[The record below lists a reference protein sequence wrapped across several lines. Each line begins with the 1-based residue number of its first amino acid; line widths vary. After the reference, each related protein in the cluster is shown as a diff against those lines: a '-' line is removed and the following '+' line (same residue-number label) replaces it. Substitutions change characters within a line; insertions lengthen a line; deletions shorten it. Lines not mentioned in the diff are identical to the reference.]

1 MRSHQVTIGEDLAG
15 RTVSDD
21 EPLREDDGAGAQLQ
35 GVRQVVGNHQHGD
48 IEAADDVGKLAATGR
63 VEVGG
68 RLVEDEDLRF
78 HRQDRGDR
86 DATALTEGEMVR
98 RAVEGVPH
106 AHLPSALSTR
116 ASSRTAD
123 AQVRRSE
130 GDVVTHRR
138 HEQLIVRIL
147 EDDPH
152 SPADLPQVLLAHL
165 EPTDVNASEAAA
177 EDAIEVQHEVVLP
190 APFGPSSATRSPRRT
205 VRSTP
210 NSA

>member
-1 MRSHQVTIGEDLAG
+1 MPTC
-15 RTVSDD
+15 
-21 EPLREDDGAGAQLQ
+21 
-35 GVRQVVGNHQHGD
+35 
-48 IEAADDVGKLAATGR
+48 
-63 VEVGG
+63 
-68 RLVEDEDLRF
+68 
-78 HRQDRGDR
+78 
-86 DATALTEGEMVR
+86 
-98 RAVEGVPH
+98 
-106 AHLPSALSTR
+106 PSALSTR

-177 EDAIEVQHEVVLP
+177 EDAIEVQHEGGLAGPVRAEQRHPLAAADGQVDAEQRLTTVGVREGQAADVERRCHRGSTHATTEIASAAAGSMP
-190 APFGPSSATRSPRRT
+190 AR
-205 VRSTP
+205 
-210 NSA
+210 NH